1 MARSYAKAKGRSE
14 GGRFVQLPHRCL
26 EHENFTRLTPKAIKL
41 FIDLLLQYNGRNNG
55 DLTTAFTIMKKRGW
69 KSKETLRLAID
80 ELLHFGWIIL
90 TRIGGLNRNPNLYAL
105 TIHAIDECKGKLD
118 VKPTVTA
125 PGNWKQSV
133 DDWIKP
139 ANYRERETRRK
150 NKSLVQKP
158 YLISTGTVPI
168 EAKIGWI

>member
-1 MARSYAKAKGRSE
+1 MAKSYPKAKGRSE
-14 GGRFVQLPHRCL
+14 SGRFVKLPHRCL

-41 FIDLLLQYNGRNNG
+41 FIDLLFQYNGHNNG
-55 DLTTAFTIMKKRGW
+55 DLTAAFTIMQKRGW

-125 PGNWKQSV
+125 PGNWKQPV
-133 DDWIKP
+133 GDWIKP
-139 ANYRERETRRK
+139 ANYRARLERRK
-150 NKSLVQKP
+150 IKSLVRKP
-158 YLISTGTVPI
+158 YLIGTETVPI
-168 EAKIGWI
+168 EAKNS